1 MVCRIMCCAQPNVCG
16 MITRLGN
23 RVVVGEQG
31 AVAVPKVQAPEL
43 EVFVCRPAGQKGA
56 VAGDVQRQ
64 HRQLVAVQGQ
74 EELEAV
80 RKQHLHAARLS
91 GAA

>member
-1 MVCRIMCCAQPNVCG
+1 M
-16 MITRLGN
+16 
-23 RVVVGEQG
+23 GEKG
-31 AVAVPKVQAPEL
+31 AVAVPEVQAPEL

-80 RKQHLHAARLS
+80 RKQHLRAVRLWAAAGLQHLGFKVKNMGS
-91 GAA
+91 EG